1 MGASLIK
8 GAKNNGLTCYLK
20 HLALSEPGYNPN
32 YLNTWLTEQNLREN
46 YLKAFEICVKDG
58 GANAVM
64 SAFNSVGAVSAC
76 NSYALLTQ
84 VLRNEW
90 GFRGAVVT
98 DYNFG
103 DVNNQVRSGN
113 DLHLLPPQNS
123 KQNWLDKFSSA
134 DVTVGKT
141 AVKNAV
147 YSYCNTYYTA
157 KSYNPDADMGMGKM
171 SEKFNWVT
179 LLLVILDILCEI
191 GRAHV

>member
-1 MGASLIK
+1 MGGINGWYAPTVNLHRSPYNTRNYEAYSEDGVLSGYMGASLIK

-134 DVTVGKT
+134 
-141 AVKNAV
+141 
-147 YSYCNTYYTA
+147 
-157 KSYNPDADMGMGKM
+157 
-171 SEKFNWVT
+171 
-179 LLLVILDILCEI
+179 EI